1 MRVHVIKDL
10 TAVML
15 FIEFKKAFD
24 SIHRGTLMKI
34 LRAYGIPKEIL
45 IVSLIRRMFA
55 DIIARV
61 ITHHRGWS
69 D

>member
-24 SIHRGTLMKI
+24 SIHRGILMKI
-34 LRAYGIPKEIL
+34 LRAYGIPKG
-45 IVSLIRRMFA
+45 IVSLIQRMYA
-55 DIIARV
+55 DTMARV
-61 ITHHRGWS
+61 ITEAMV
-69 D
+69 